1 LYTLEVGLSDHLIGN
16 LEENISDMMNDILSN
31 HSKDISIK
39 IDNLLD
45 IEVIKEKLLSYFDS
59 LNINDLY
66 FEIQELYT
74 SKFNLDKQEF
84 YFYFYEIEVQNK
96 RFPIFYMP
104 ISLSSSSGD
113 STFTINFE
121 KEIYIN
127 KKAIQI

>member
-1 LYTLEVGLSDHLIGN
+1 MSFSDLA
-16 LEENISDMMNDILSN
+16 
-31 HSKDISIK
+31 
-39 IDNLLD
+39 
-45 IEVIKEKLLSYFDS
+45 EKLTEIRRLALQQQAYGNFDS

-104 ISLSSSSGD
+104 LSLSISSGD

-127 KKAIQI
+127 KKAIQYATSEFSRDNSSVGKIDSIIDRIIYQ